1 MPNSSDASSS
11 PPDLPPF
18 EDWTAD
24 ALFYEYSQAADPIR
38 SGSISPIPPRQF
50 EAELYADGPSRIVPL
65 DLSAELRTDFPA
77 TSPALL
83 ASFVRITEGDCVAT
97 EVNASSQLFY
107 CLRGRGWSEFGANGG
122 SARIR
127 WGAGDFVTLP
137 AGCRARWHAENE
149 AAFYWVHDEPLLTYL
164 GATADKPRFRPTV
177 FPKVQAV
184 EELRRVAADPEASSR
199 SRVSVLLANK
209 EEDQTLTI
217 THVLWAMFG
226 ILPQG
231 QTQPPHRHQ
240 SVALDLILDCE
251 PGCYTLLGESLDEAG
266 QLVNPTRV
274 DWKSGCAFVT
284 PPGQWHSHHNE
295 SGADAH
301 LIPIQDAGLQTYL
314 RALDIQFTFNPEQAQ
329 QAQETAADISPKNL
343 ASP

>member
-1 MPNSSDASSS
+1 MSISPDASSS
-11 PPDLPPF
+11 APSSQF

-24 ALFYEYSQAADPIR
+24 ALFYEYSQAADPIG
-38 SGSISPIPPRQF
+38 SGTISPVPPCQF
-50 EAELYADGPSRIVPL
+50 DAELYVDGPSRVVPL
-65 DLSAELRTDFPA
+65 DLSAELGTEFPA

-83 ASFVRITEGDCVAT
+83 ANFVRITEGDTLAT
-97 EVNASSQLFY
+97 DVNASSQLFY
-107 CLRGRGWSEFGANGG
+107 CLRGRGWADFGANGG
-122 SARIR
+122 AARIR
-127 WGAGDFVTLP
+127 WASGDFVTLP
-137 AGCRARWHAENE
+137 AGCRARWHAEHE
-149 AAFYWVHDEPLLTYL
+149 AAFYWVHDAPLLTYL

-177 FPKVQAV
+177 FPKEQAV
-184 EELRRVAADPEASSR
+184 EELRRVAADPEATRR

-226 ILPQG
+226 ILPRG
-231 QTQPPHRHQ
+231 QNQPPHRHQ

-251 PGCYTLLGESLDEAG
+251 PGCYTLIGDSLDEKG
-266 QLVNPTRV
+266 QLINPTRV

-295 SGADAH
+295 SGSDAH

-314 RALDIQFTFNPEQAQ
+314 RALDIQFTFNQQQAEQAQ
-329 QAQETAADISPKNL
+329 DTAADISPKNL